1 MFSGRGL
8 GKGEF
13 NNYLNLFCFDN
24 FFYFKGDELL
34 DMSQT
39 HLGFPYL
46 INFSNL
52 TQRWLTNG
60 YVRSVRRIKQAPYP
74 LVKVRLEEVAPV
86 PGNFFLS
93 LNDC

>member
-1 MFSGRGL
+1 
-8 GKGEF
+8 
-13 NNYLNLFCFDN
+13 
-24 FFYFKGDELL
+24 
-34 DMSQT
+34 MSKT

-74 LVKVRLEEVAPV
+74 LVKVRLEEVASI
-86 PGNFFLS
+86 PGILILFLLLFLHDFAGIYASLVKLTSIKVKGCIFFLLQN
-93 LNDC
+93 LN